1 MSNLQNQDTQKNRYV
16 EISNNQAITLFGRD
30 LGLKYLLQDNFKIYQ
45 NRSGHYFFKLER
57 RKYTTTT
64 KINMREFYEQTG
76 IVQAVRDYFKED

>member
-1 MSNLQNQDTQKNRYV
+1 MSNLRNQDLKTDRYF
-16 EISNNQAITLFGRD
+16 EISNNQAISLFGHD

-64 KINMREFYEQTG
+64 KLNMREFYEQTG